1 MRALGQTL
9 VDTPQHARTRSPS
22 ARWECIVALPLFCG
36 DSCRAVL
43 QVCSRENC
51 LTFVSRP
58 RAESI
63 SGGSPSLSL
72 VVTTVSSRT
81 PGLLMM
87 RTSSL
92 LESSLLIADSL
103 FGLSSSFPAENAQA
117 EVTRHFPS
125 ETYACGERETEHFAG
140 IPANAKHGRATC
152 VMQHIDLFSQSG
164 AARHAEGAVEN
175 THALALQRAG
185 QRSL

>member
-1 MRALGQTL
+1 
-9 VDTPQHARTRSPS
+9 
-22 ARWECIVALPLFCG
+22 
-36 DSCRAVL
+36 
-43 QVCSRENC
+43 
-51 LTFVSRP
+51 
-58 RAESI
+58 
-63 SGGSPSLSL
+63 
-72 VVTTVSSRT
+72 
-81 PGLLMM
+81 MM